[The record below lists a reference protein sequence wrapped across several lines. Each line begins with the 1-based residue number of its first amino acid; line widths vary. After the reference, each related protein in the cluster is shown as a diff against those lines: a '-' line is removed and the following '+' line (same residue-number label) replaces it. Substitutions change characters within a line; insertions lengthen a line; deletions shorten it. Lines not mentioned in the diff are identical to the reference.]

1 MSIETS
7 LISLKNKM
15 IAQTHKNRV
24 IANNLA
30 NLNTTGFKKDMLF
43 FKIFDENT
51 QLNIETDFSQG
62 SLTQTNNPVDMA
74 ISGRGFFTIESDN
87 GEAYT
92 RNGHFTVGQDGVLRT
107 STGNPVLGQ
116 GGWINVSTD
125 GMKTG
130 NITVNIHG
138 EIYVDDIL
146 TDKLRITDF
155 DSLSELKKIGHSL
168 YTVEE
173 NSISK
178 IIDEP
183 TVLQGKL
190 EQSNVNPASE
200 MINLIELQRQFES
213 SQRAMKAIEETLK
226 KATTQVSQFR

>member
-7 LISLKNKM
+7 LISIKNKM

-43 FKIFDENT
+43 FKIYDENI

-62 SLTQTNNPVDMA
+62 SLTQTNNPIDMA
-74 ISGRGFFTIESDN
+74 ISGRGFFTVETDN

-107 STGNPVLGQ
+107 SNGNPVLGQ

-138 EIYVDDIL
+138 EIYVDDIFI
-146 TDKLRITDF
+146 DKLKITDF
-155 DSLSELKKIGHSL
+155 DSLPELKKIGHSL
-168 YTVEE
+168 YKVEE
-173 NSISK
+173 NTIRK
-178 IIDEP
+178 ITDES
-183 TVLQGKL
+183 TILQGKL

-213 SQRAMKAIEETLK
+213 SQRVMKAIEEALK
-226 KATTQVSQFR
+226 KSATQVSRFR